1 MTIKAVDVSQC
12 LAEASKL
19 VALSKPQFEN
29 VTCAKDVLGYLA
41 NKDNQAA
48 LNLTLTTCG
57 VPVPV
62 VSCNQD
68 LK

>member
-1 MTIKAVDVSQC
+1 MTSG
-12 LAEASKL
+12 
-19 VALSKPQFEN
+19 
-29 VTCAKDVLGYLA
+29 KDVLGYLA
-41 NKDNQAA
+41 NKNNQAA

-68 LK
+68 LKQ

>member
-1 MTIKAVDVSQC
+1 MTSG
-12 LAEASKL
+12 
-19 VALSKPQFEN
+19 
-29 VTCAKDVLGYLA
+29 KDVLGYFT
-41 NKDNQAA
+41 NKNNQAA

-68 LK
+68 LKQ